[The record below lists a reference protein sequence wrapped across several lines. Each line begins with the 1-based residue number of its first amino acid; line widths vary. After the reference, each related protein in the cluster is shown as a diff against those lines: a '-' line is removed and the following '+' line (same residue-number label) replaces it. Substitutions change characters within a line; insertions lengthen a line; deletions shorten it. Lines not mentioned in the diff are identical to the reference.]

1 MLSAEHCT
9 TSLETPFP
17 PILPINMDDAELDKL
32 FASCIPRLKQT
43 ARQTLRNLQDSED
56 ALQEGLLQAFR
67 NLNQFQGR
75 SRFSTWLHSI
85 VKNAARTHV
94 RRMKCRPQCSSEM
107 ELLDGGESI
116 LEELSLD
123 PGLSPEEQCAR
134 RERSRIL
141 LEVLQELPPRF
152 QSVVHLCDIDGVDG
166 KDAARKLGI
175 TTTALKT
182 SLFRA
187 RRLACQ
193 RIRGR
198 FVHRCVRIPNG
209 DVSRLQRSEVSGFTR
224 AVGLVG
230 KSKRSERN
238 GGRMHPKVRVK
249 RDLAGGGHESGRRR
263 SRS

>member
-1 MLSAEHCT
+1 
-9 TSLETPFP
+9 
-17 PILPINMDDAELDKL
+17 MDDAELNKL
-32 FASCIPRLKQT
+32 FASCMPRLERT
-43 ARQTLRNLQDSED
+43 ARQILRNLEDSED

-75 SRFSTWLHSI
+75 SAFSTWLHSI

-94 RRMKCRPQCSSEM
+94 RKMKCRPQCSSET
-107 ELLDGGESI
+107 ELLDGSEST
-116 LEELSLD
+116 LEELSVD
-123 PGLSPEEQCAR
+123 PGLSPEEECAR

-141 LEVLQELPPRF
+141 LEVVQELPSRF
-152 QSVVHLCDIDGVDG
+152 QAVVHLCDIDGLDG

-175 TTTALKT
+175 TKTALKT

-198 FVHRCVRIPNG
+198 FVPRGVLIPNS
-209 DVSRLQRSEVSGFTR
+209 DLSRFQRSEVSEFTP

-230 KSKRSERN
+230 ESKRSQRDRN
-238 GGRMHPKVRVK
+238 RMYTKSRVK
-249 RDLAGGGHESGRRR
+249 MDVAGGDNESARRR
-263 SRS
+263 SRFWKRGPAAPLHIALHNTHRPAC